1 MIKVLITNFTIFSHF
16 CDLYLDF
23 GFLEKDSPN
32 FLLRK
37 DLQYRNTY
45 IYYFAMFMNLFLR
58 STWMLTISPEVLNF
72 VVSRFK
78 RYEIFLFFV
87 SFLEMIRR
95 CIWNFFK
102 MEIEHIKNA
111 NSFKAV
117 ETMNLP
123 IKNFKYNV
131 DEMLIAFN
139 DFEEINNDDSAILSF
154 IFIKTLK
161 NLETSI
167 N

>member
-1 MIKVLITNFTIFSHF
+1 
-16 CDLYLDF
+16 
-23 GFLEKDSPN
+23 
-32 FLLRK
+32 
-37 DLQYRNTY
+37 
-45 IYYFAMFMNLFLR
+45 MFMNLFLR

>member
-1 MIKVLITNFTIFSHF
+1 
-16 CDLYLDF
+16 
-23 GFLEKDSPN
+23 
-32 FLLRK
+32 
-37 DLQYRNTY
+37 
-45 IYYFAMFMNLFLR
+45 MFMNLFLR

-87 SFLEMIRR
+87 SFLEMMRR
-95 CIWNFFK
+95 FIWNFFK

-139 DFEEINNDDSAILSF
+139 DLEEINKDDSALLSF